1 MSLAVVAGVLSG
13 VGNVLFI
20 AVVNHA
26 LHPRPG
32 EIAAQAG
39 FLIGLCSFVVLA
51 RFLSDAILIRL
62 SERVVFELRLRLSRA
77 ILLVP
82 LRRIEVLGSH
92 SLFATLTEDIGR
104 LAELALNIPNVC
116 VNGAIV
122 IAGMAYLFYLS
133 PRVMLAVAGTISL
146 GVVVYSFIR
155 VQAVT
160 HFQRARER
168 QSELMKH
175 FRALTD
181 GMKEMKLNRTRKSNF
196 VSGLEKTAHG
206 LRHELVTGN
215 TTFALAL
222 SWAQFTF
229 FALISLFILL
239 SAGGSNHGPAPV
251 ILSGTVLTLLCIRIP
266 METVVGMFLGMARA
280 QVALNKIDQLGISLA
295 SETEPSKPDSA
306 ERKYEET
313 AVHAIEMEGIFHSYH
328 SETDSFTLG
337 PLDLSFRAGET
348 VFVSGGNGSG
358 KTTFIK
364 LLCGLYV
371 PQSGE
376 MRYNGAAVTNE
387 TREDYR
393 SQFAAVFSDFFLSET
408 IARIPS
414 PELDNLAAA
423 YLKEFRLAHK
433 VQVRNGMFS
442 TTDLSQGQRKRLALV
457 AACLEDKP
465 IYVFDEW
472 AADQD
477 ASFRQKFYYE
487 ILPELKRRGKTLF
500 VISHDQQYF
509 SQADRLI
516 VLEEGRLWKDT
527 SDAEQLRHVVSQMLS
542 RARTG
547 KHAGSV
553 P

>member
-1 MSLAVVAGVLSG
+1 MSLAVLAGILSG

-20 AVVNHA
+20 AVVNRA

-32 EIAAQAG
+32 ETAAQSG

-51 RFLSDAILIRL
+51 RLLSDAILIRL
-62 SERVVFELRLRLSRA
+62 SERVVFELRLRLSRS

-122 IAGMAYLFYLS
+122 VAGMAYLFYLS
-133 PRVMLAVAGTISL
+133 PRIMLAVAGTISL

-155 VQAVT
+155 VRAVA

-181 GMKEMKLNRTRKSNF
+181 GMKEMKLNRARKSNF
-196 VSGLEKTAHG
+196 VSRLEKTAHS

-229 FALISLFILL
+229 FVLIALFILL
-239 SAGGSNHGPAPV
+239 AAGGRDDGPGPV
-251 ILSGTVLTLLCIRIP
+251 ILSGTVLALLSIRIP

-280 QVALNKIDQLGISLA
+280 QVALNKIDELGISLA
-295 SETEPSKPDSA
+295 AETEPTTSSGVESKH
-306 ERKYEET
+306 EEPS
-313 AVHAIEMEGIFHSYH
+313 VQAIEMEGIFHSYY
-328 SETDSFTLG
+328 SETDSFSLG

-376 MRYNGAAVTNE
+376 LRYNGVPVTNE

-408 IARIPS
+408 IARTPS
-414 PELDNLAAA
+414 PELDALAAG

-527 SDAEQLRHVVSQMLS
+527 SGAEQLRHVVSQMLS
-542 RARTG
+542 RASTG
-547 KHAGSV
+547 TRAGSV